1 MNKKQLYKAQN
12 MIEFFESNL
21 IKAGYTP
28 EKAHKRAKVALAKLM
43 KENPAWI
50 KNC

>member
-12 MIEFFESNL
+12 MIEFFENNL
-21 IKAGYTP
+21 IKAGRTP
-28 EKAHKRAKVALAKLM
+28 EKATKEAKEGLAKLM
-43 KENPAWI
+43 KEHPAWI